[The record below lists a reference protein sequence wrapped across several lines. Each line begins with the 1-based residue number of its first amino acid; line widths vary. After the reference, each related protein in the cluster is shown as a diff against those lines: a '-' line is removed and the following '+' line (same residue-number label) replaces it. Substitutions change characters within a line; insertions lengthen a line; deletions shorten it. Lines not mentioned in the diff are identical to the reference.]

1 MNALSACHEAEL
13 RKNVSYLMS
22 EREELIGPLGQ
33 NAEFILKVENSAGPE
48 IQSSLSPLTLKRC
61 SQRWT
66 QRRKG
71 DYGSGAGFSPWSDKE
86 KREQDACGA

>member
-48 IQSSLSPLTLKRC
+48 IQSSLSPLTLK
-61 SQRWT
+61 
-66 QRRKG
+66 KVFAAM
-71 DYGSGAGFSPWSDKE
+71 DAAP
-86 KREQDACGA
+86 KRGLRLRSWLFALE

>member
-1 MNALSACHEAEL
+1 
-13 RKNVSYLMS
+13 MS

-48 IQSSLSPLTLKRC
+48 IRIESFAAYFEKGVRSDGRSAE
-61 SQRWT
+61 
-66 QRRKG
+66 KG

-86 KREQDACGA
+86 KREQDACGT